1 MKFADAN
8 FRSILPLARRDRLLL
23 LPGLDGTGALFDRFL
38 TVLSKDIETRTIRYP
53 DDSAMGY
60 PELVGFVERQLSA
73 DKSYLLA
80 ESFSGPIALEIAA
93 LQPARISGLILAST
107 FSRSPLASGIF
118 ANVGH
123 DRFSSFSCGAA
134 HIYADW
140 ADTGCRVS

>member
-80 ESFSGPIALEIAA
+80 ESFSGPIAL
-93 LQPARISGLILAST
+93 
-107 FSRSPLASGIF
+107 
-118 ANVGH
+118 
-123 DRFSSFSCGAA
+123 
-134 HIYADW
+134 
-140 ADTGCRVS
+140 